1 MNCAKNQRSEQSVKN
16 AIALLIVVAV
26 LWLLSLCVGC
36 TTVTPHTVNS
46 SAYSFDGTNQNS
58 GVIGFVGEQVEV
70 TPHWRDRYNAM
81 ISVYSKRFLPP
92 LAPDYG
98 LTPTATNTFLVTP
111 EAYRDFLKMN
121 RWRKVDAVKN

>member
-1 MNCAKNQRSEQSVKN
+1 MNYAKNQRSDARKLAFLLVLAVI
-16 AIALLIVVAV
+16 AILAAAL
-26 LWLLSLCVGC
+26 CGC

-58 GVIGFVGEQVEV
+58 GVIGERDDFMVEV
-70 TPHWRDRYNAM
+70 TPHWRDRYNGM
-81 ISVYSKRFLPP
+81 IAVYSKRFLPP
-92 LAPDYG
+92 LVPDYG

-111 EAYRDFLKMN
+111 EAYRDFVKMN